1 MNKSHFESD
10 KPINNINNIDNMKHD
25 VLCIKN
31 FKNNKDLILEQS
43 SLINMTFGTVVKLVN
58 DKQLYTTKS
67 VETIREYHRKPKVE
81 VYTTS
86 KNANM
91 LPPLKS
97 HTHSFHSQHGF
108 DVAHC
113 IVNWIVG
120 VLRFTQMFEILKH
133 VLLHAFIQRAQVS

>member
-86 KNANM
+86 KNAN
-91 LPPLKS
+91 
-97 HTHSFHSQHGF
+97 
-108 DVAHC
+108 
-113 IVNWIVG
+113 
-120 VLRFTQMFEILKH
+120 ILKD
-133 VLLHAFIQRAQVS
+133 IYDSKD